1 MIVGNLEK
9 EKINLEFIPLD
20 DKEFKL
26 YDLDVTQINSKEELI
41 EKLQELKLNK
51 NDFYKII
58 LNGKRN
64 FEINILEINKLIQNN
79 NILKLKDKT
88 KINYELD
95 KIKNENSLRGIYV
108 DLILEKIKELNNEE
122 EINKYLKAI
131 EIGLDSLENT

>member
-1 MIVGNLEK
+1 MR
-9 EKINLEFIPLD
+9 KI
-20 DKEFKL
+20 KKL
-26 YDLDVTQINSKEELI
+26 
-41 EKLQELKLNK
+41 
-51 NDFYKII
+51 
-58 LNGKRN
+58 
-64 FEINILEINKLIQNN
+64 NKLIQNN

-122 EINKYLKAI
+122 EINKYLRAI